1 MKSLEHANPR
11 QPVVCTGELRLGSV
25 RATTQ
30 WPAAMLA
37 LFTAAGCGGSGGP
50 PTTVDAGEPG
60 PDAAVTDGGGPG
72 DIDGGGPPGPDAGP
86 PAGFEFPDLV
96 TANDGAALN
105 WFAYSVAADN
115 NVIVVGAPF
124 YDRISGGEIT
134 EPSIGAAYVFELIGD
149 TWMQTAQLLSSA
161 SGENKISGMF
171 GWSVAVDDN
180 LIAVGAWNETVGSQ
194 TGAVYVF
201 ERVGGAWVPAGKIL
215 PLSGDEQERFGH
227 SVAVSG
233 SRIAVGAP
241 FVTDTDDNE
250 PPTPSY
256 VFERS
261 GANWVG
267 TRLRPQGA
275 ADDSWF
281 GYSIDISGDTVVVGA
296 PGYEV
301 PGRGTGVGTAF
312 VFEFNGSGW
321 AQSAQIFD
329 VNGQAQDFLGR
340 DVAVDGD
347 VVVAGSEAGGNPTS
361 LNTGMAL
368 VYERANGVWS
378 ETGRLIPASAA
389 VANEI
394 GYAVDVRGSTIL
406 VGAHRDDQFGTDSGA
421 AYVFEKDGTGWAEK
435 SKLYNPSGR
444 SGDHFGAS
452 VVVNEGFVLVGA
464 RFDDD
469 TGTDSGSLYV
479 FTATE
484 P

>member
-11 QPVVCTGELRLGSV
+11 QPVVCTGELRLGRV

-37 LFTAAGCGGSGGP
+37 LLTAAGCGGGGDP
-50 PTTVDAGEPG
+50 PTTVDGGTPTDDG
-60 PDAAVTDGGGPG
+60 GRPDDGGGP
-72 DIDGGGPPGPDAGP
+72 IDGGGPMGPDAGP
-86 PAGFEFPDLV
+86 PDGFEFPDLV
-96 TANDGAALN
+96 TANDGASLN
-105 WFAYSVAADN
+105 WFGYSVAADN

-124 YDRISGGEIT
+124 YDRISGGQIT
-134 EPSIGAAYVFELIGD
+134 DPSIGAAYVFELIGD
-149 TWMQTAQLLSSA
+149 TWMQTAQFLSTA
-161 SGENKISGMF
+161 AGENKISSMF
-171 GWSVAVDDN
+171 GWSVAIDDN
-180 LIAVGAWNETVGSQ
+180 IIAVGAWNETVGSQ
-194 TGAVYVF
+194 IGAVYVF
-201 ERVGGAWVPAGKIL
+201 EKVGGAWQSAGKIL
-215 PLSGDEQERFGH
+215 PLNNDGQERFGH

-233 SRIAVGAP
+233 TRIAVGGP
-241 FVTDTDDNE
+241 LITDSDDNE

-261 GANWVG
+261 GATWAG
-267 TRLRPQGA
+267 TRLQPQGDA
-275 ADDSWF
+275 RDSWY

-301 PGRGTGVGTAF
+301 PGLGAGLGAAY
-312 VFEFNGSGW
+312 VFEFNGTWTQTAHLVDPS
-321 AQSAQIFD
+321 
-329 VNGQAQDFLGR
+329 GQAQDFMGR
-340 DVAVDGD
+340 DVAIDGD
-347 VVVAGSEAGGNPTS
+347 VIVVGSEAGGNPTT
-361 LNTGMAL
+361 LNTGLAL
-368 VYERANGVWS
+368 VFERASNWA
-378 ETGRLIPASAA
+378 ETARLIPGGAG

-421 AYVFEKDGTGWAEK
+421 AYVFDKGDTGWTER

-452 VVVNEGFVLVGA
+452 VVVNESFALVGA

-469 TGTDSGSLYV
+469 DGTDSGSLYV
-479 FTATE
+479 FTAT